1 MKHTINFTM
10 INRLCFFLTIIALVT
25 HGRLAAQS
33 VKTDYDTKTNF
44 DGFTTYAWLAPGD
57 SVLNRY
63 RKDKVFGGFIT
74 YRADTELRALGF
86 RQDTLRPQAIFMFF
100 TSVEEIT
107 HYSQSPTLS
116 LGIGVGGP
124 GYYVSAAGPVAGGKV
139 TATTEENGMLKYV
152 MYNAANGKMIWS
164 GMVNKTFKPTDDIE
178 DLISDYTAKIFK
190 KFPRK
195 RKK

>member
-1 MKHTINFTM
+1 MIRIFFVLAVLFTSGK
-10 INRLCFFLTIIALVT
+10 AV
-25 HGRLAAQS
+25 AQS
-33 VKTDYDTKTNF
+33 VKTDYDTRADF
-44 DGFTTYAWLAPGD
+44 DRFTTYAWLAPGD

-63 RKDKVFGGFIT
+63 RKDKIFGGFIT
-74 YRADTELRALGF
+74 YRADTELKALGF

-107 HYSQSPTLS
+107 RYSQSPTLS
-116 LGIGVGGP
+116 VGVGVGGP
-124 GYYVSAAGPVAGGKV
+124 GYYVSAAGPVAGGKI

-152 MYNAANGKMIWS
+152 MYDASSGKMVWS
-164 GMVNKTFKPTDDIE
+164 GLVNKTFKPTDDIE
-178 DLISDYTAKIFK
+178 DLIADYTAKIFK